1 MLRLH
6 QAARTAVLGLCTAV
20 AAAASV
26 AADPVYQA
34 LRQAPITDA
43 FVAKNIVLH
52 RDAGTLTLKSGTIGF
67 TAPAMG
73 RDTVVVFAGEGEFDL
88 TPVPA
93 IEKSYLKSLTDQ
105 DAVHESFDRA
115 LLAFTDGNRQG
126 DSRAGEDQGRKR
138 QTPGRAARIP
148 QAPPRKLE

>member
-6 QAARTAVLGLCTAV
+6 PAARTAVLGLCTAV
-20 AAAASV
+20 AAAAPV

-34 LRQAPITDA
+34 LRQAPITGA
-43 FVAKNIVLH
+43 FVADNIVLH

-73 RDTVVVFAGEGEFDL
+73 HDTVVVFVGEGEFDL
-88 TPVPA
+88 TPVPS

-105 DAVHESFDRA
+105 DSVHESFDRA
-115 LLAFTDGNRQG
+115 LAV
-126 DSRAGEDQGRKR
+126 GRFR
-138 QTPGRAARIP
+138 RFLGGIVSAVHRRAAYDARHGRRGQP
-148 QAPPRKLE
+148 